1 MWQFISSRGAEYGL
15 EQTWWVDERSDPE
28 KSTRA
33 AARHLRDLYDQFGD
47 WYLAMAAYNAG
58 PQRIKNAMDKT
69 GVSTFWELADKR
81 ALPNET
87 INYVP
92 NILAL
97 TIIGTDPEKYGFKI
111 TPMDPLETERVSLDK
126 ATDLRVIAE
135 AIGVPLDDLRAL
147 NGHMLRMTTPPDD
160 PDFSLVLPRGYSEVF
175 QEKVADMPDS
185 DRVQFRYHQVRKGD
199 TLSVIAKKYG
209 TTVSELSK
217 ANKLTSKSVLTAGQS
232 LIIPISGMNPPA
244 AAPASSANKSVSTA
258 KPAASGTATSYTV
271 RKGDN
276 LTEIASRFHVTVNDL
291 KKWNKLTSNQ
301 ISAGRKLVVSQ
312 ALAATPAAPAV
323 ASSEP
328 HKVIHQVRSG
338 ETLGKIASDYK
349 TTVGNIKS
357 WNTKTDLSVLH
368 PGDQITI
375 FVTSTN

>member
-1 MWQFISSRGAEYGL
+1 
-15 EQTWWVDERSDPE
+15 
-28 KSTRA
+28 
-33 AARHLRDLYDQFGD
+33 
-47 WYLAMAAYNAG
+47 MAAYNAG
-58 PQRIKNAMDKT
+58 PQRVKNALDKT
-69 GVSTFWELADKR
+69 GVSTFLELADKR

-97 TIIGTDPEKYGFKI
+97 TIIGTDPEKYGFRI
-111 TPMDPLETERVSLDK
+111 TPMEPLETERVSLDK

-135 AIGVPLDDLRAL
+135 AIGVPLDDLRTL

-160 PDFSLVLPRGYSEVF
+160 PDFQLVLPRGYSDAF
-175 QEKVADMPDS
+175 QEKVAAMPDS

-232 LIIPISGMNPPA
+232 LIIPVGGLNPPVTA
-244 AAPASSANKSVSTA
+244 STASSARSGSSTTKSAS
-258 KPAASGTATSYTV
+258 SGTAISYTV
-271 RKGDN
+271 KKGDT
-276 LTEIASRFHVTVNDL
+276 LSDIASRFHVAINDL
-291 KKWNKLTSNQ
+291 KTWNKLASNQ
-301 ISAGRKLVVSQ
+301 IETGRKLVVGQ
-312 ALAATPAAPAV
+312 PAAPPAPTAV
-323 ASSEP
+323 ASSSEP
-328 HKVIHQVRSG
+328 HKVIHQVKAG
-338 ETLGKIASDYK
+338 ETLLKIASDYR

-368 PGDQITI
+368 PGDRITI